1 MYKILKLAVLLVAI
15 TVLSTGCANRATATV
30 SPSSDLSALKTMYV
44 KHFPSDNSGVNMEI
58 ADRLRSKGFVV
69 TTGAASPPANVDAI
83 VNYKDK
89 WMWDITMYMLE
100 LTIDIRDPK
109 TEAILA
115 TGNSYHTSLTRL
127 SQSAMVDEVVNNIF
141 NKAGIP
147 GAAQAG
153 AAPPK
158 PLVAAPVAKEA
169 QPSAAALAAK
179 LEDLAKMRKAGVI
192 TEEEYVAKRKQL
204 IEKF

>member
-1 MYKILKLAVLLVAI
+1 VYKILKLAVLLAAL

-30 SPSSDLSALKTMYV
+30 SPSSDLSALKTMHV

-83 VNYKDK
+83 VNYRDK
-89 WMWDITMYMLE
+89 WMWDITMYLLE

-127 SQSAMVDEVVNNIF
+127 SQTAMVNEVVDNIF
-141 NKAGIP
+141 NSARVP
-147 GAAQAG
+147 ALTQAG
-153 AAPPK
+153 ATSPRAAGTAH
-158 PLVAAPVAKEA
+158 VATET
-169 QPSAAALAAK
+169 QPGAAALAAK